1 MLARSVQRG
10 FTLIELVIA
19 IVLTATLVT
28 LALPS
33 FQIMLANAQIRTAT
47 QALYD
52 GLQLARVEAIR
63 RNERVEFTKG
73 AGSDWTVTVKVT
85 SGAGVVL
92 QTIGVQARASNEG
105 TRQAT
110 VAVLPNGATQVTFD
124 SLGRVVPNRD
134 ASGVLTG
141 ASITTMDI
149 DVPTSLIA
157 AADSKEQRVTIT
169 TGGAVRTCDPNAAA
183 GTGTSC

>member
-1 MLARSVQRG
+1 MLIRSVQGG
-10 FTLIELVIA
+10 FTLIELIIA
-19 IVLTATLVT
+19 IVLTALLVT
-28 LALPS
+28 LAVPS
-33 FQIMLANAQIRTAT
+33 FQIMLANGQIRTAT

-63 RNERVEFTKG
+63 RNERVVFTNS
-73 AGSDWTVTVKVT
+73 AGSNWTITIEAGGTVV
-85 SGAGVVL
+85 
-92 QTIGVQARASNEG
+92 QTRSSSEG

-110 VAVLPNGATQVTFD
+110 VAVTPVGATQVTFD
-124 SLGRVVPNRD
+124 SLGRVVANTD
-134 ASGVLTG
+134 AS
-141 ASITTMDI
+141 ASIATLDI

-157 AADSKEQRVTIT
+157 AADSKEQRVSIT

>member
-1 MLARSVQRG
+1 MLTRSIERG

-19 IVLTATLVT
+19 IVLTALLVT
-28 LALPS
+28 LAVPS

-63 RNERVEFTKG
+63 RNERVVFTNA
-73 AGSDWTVTVKVT
+73 AGSDWTVTVED
-85 SGAGVVL
+85 GAVVV
-92 QTIGVQARASNEG
+92 QTRSSNEG

-110 VAVLPNGATQVTFD
+110 VAVTPGGATQVTFD
-124 SLGRVVPNRD
+124 SLGRVVPNTD
-134 ASGVLTG
+134 GSAT
-141 ASITTMDI
+141 ITQLDV

-183 GTGTSC
+183 GTGTAC

>member
-1 MLARSVQRG
+1 MLSKSLQRG

-19 IVLTATLVT
+19 IVLVAVLVS
-28 LALPS
+28 LAVPS
-33 FQIMLANAQIRTAT
+33 FKIMLANAQIRTAT

-63 RNERVEFTKG
+63 RNDRVVFAKG
-73 AGSDWTVTVKVT
+73 TGSDWTVTVEG
-85 SGAGVVL
+85 GAVV
-92 QTIGVQARASNEG
+92 QTRSSSEG

-110 VAVLPNGATQVTFD
+110 VAVTPAGATQVTFD
-124 SLGRVVPNRD
+124 SLGRVVANTD
-134 ASGVLTG
+134 ASAT
-141 ASITTMDI
+141 ITRLDV
-149 DVPTSLIA
+149 DVPTSLIS

-183 GTGTSC
+183 GTGTAC

>member
-1 MLARSVQRG
+1 VLTRSFQHG
-10 FTLIELVIA
+10 FTLIELIIA
-19 IVLTATLVT
+19 IAVTAMLVS
-28 LALPS
+28 LAVPS

-63 RNERVEFTKG
+63 RNERVLFTKG
-73 AGSDWTVTVKVT
+73 AGSDWEVKVEA
-85 SGAGVVL
+85 GAVVV
-92 QTIGVQARASNEG
+92 QTRSSSEG

-110 VAVLPNGATQVTFD
+110 VAVTPANATKVSFD
-124 SLGRVVPNRD
+124 SLGRVVANTD
-134 ASGVLTG
+134 AS
-141 ASITTMDI
+141 APITRLDI
-149 DVPTSLIA
+149 DVSTSLIA

-183 GTGTSC
+183 GTGTAC

>member
-1 MLARSVQRG
+1 MLIRSVQGG
-10 FTLIELVIA
+10 FTLIELIIA
-19 IVLTATLVT
+19 IVLTALLVT
-28 LALPS
+28 LAVPS
-33 FQIMLANAQIRTAT
+33 FQIMLANGQIRTAT

-63 RNERVEFTKG
+63 RNERVVFTNS
-73 AGSDWTVTVKVT
+73 AGSNWTITIEADGTVV
-85 SGAGVVL
+85 
-92 QTIGVQARASNEG
+92 QTRSSSEG

-110 VAVLPNGATQVTFD
+110 VAVTPVGATQVTFD
-124 SLGRVVPNRD
+124 SLGRVVANTD
-134 ASGVLTG
+134 AS
-141 ASITTMDI
+141 ASIATLDI

-157 AADSKEQRVTIT
+157 AADSKEQRVSIT

>member
-1 MLARSVQRG
+1 MLIRSVQGG
-10 FTLIELVIA
+10 FTLIELIIA
-19 IVLTATLVT
+19 IVLTALLVT
-28 LALPS
+28 LAVPS
-33 FQIMLANAQIRTAT
+33 FQIMLANGQIRTAT

-63 RNERVEFTKG
+63 RNERVVFTNS
-73 AGSDWTVTVKVT
+73 AGSNWTVTIEADGT
-85 SGAGVVL
+85 VV
-92 QTIGVQARASNEG
+92 QTRSSSEG

-110 VAVLPNGATQVTFD
+110 VAVTPNGATQVTFD
-124 SLGRVVPNRD
+124 SLGRVVANTD
-134 ASGVLTG
+134 AS
-141 ASITTMDI
+141 ASITTLDI

-157 AADSKEQRVTIT
+157 AADSKEQRVSIT

>member
-1 MLARSVQRG
+1 MLIRSVQGG
-10 FTLIELVIA
+10 FTLIELIIA
-19 IVLTATLVT
+19 IVLTALLVT
-28 LALPS
+28 LAVPS
-33 FQIMLANAQIRTAT
+33 FQIMLANGQIRTAT

-63 RNERVEFTKG
+63 RNERVVFTNS
-73 AGSDWTVTVKVT
+73 AGSNWTVTIEADGT
-85 SGAGVVL
+85 VV
-92 QTIGVQARASNEG
+92 QTRSSSEG

-110 VAVLPNGATQVTFD
+110 VAVTPNGATQVTFD
-124 SLGRVVPNRD
+124 SLGRVVTNTD
-134 ASGVLTG
+134 AS
-141 ASITTMDI
+141 ASITTLDI

-157 AADSKEQRVTIT
+157 AADSKEQRVSIT

>member
-1 MLARSVQRG
+1 MLSLSIQRG
-10 FTLIELVIA
+10 FTLIELAIA
-19 IVLTATLVT
+19 IILTALLVT
-28 LALPS
+28 LAVPS

-63 RNERVEFTKG
+63 RNERMVFTNA
-73 AGSDWTVTVKVT
+73 AGSDWTVTIDV
-85 SGAGVVL
+85 AGTVI
-92 QTIGVQARASNEG
+92 QTRSSSEG

-110 VAVLPNGATQVTFD
+110 VAVTPNGATQVTFD
-124 SLGRVVPNRD
+124 SLGRVVANTD
-134 ASGVLTG
+134 ASAT
-141 ASITTMDI
+141 ITALNI

-169 TGGAVRTCDPNAAA
+169 TGGAVRTCDPNAPA
-183 GTGTSC
+183 GTGTAC

>member
-1 MLARSVQRG
+1 MLTRSIQRG
-10 FTLIELVIA
+10 FTLIELVI
-19 IVLTATLVT
+19 VLVLAAVLVT
-28 LALPS
+28 LAVPS

-63 RNERVEFTKG
+63 RNERVIFTLG
-73 AGSDWTVTVKVT
+73 TGSDWTVTVET
-85 SGAGVVL
+85 GPVVL
-92 QTIGVQARASNEG
+92 QTRSSSEG

-110 VAVLPNGATQVTFD
+110 VAVTPGGATRVTFD
-124 SLGRVVPNRD
+124 SLGRVVAN
-134 ASGVLTG
+134 TG
-141 ASITTMDI
+141 GSATIRTLDV

-169 TGGAVRTCDPNAAA
+169 TGGAVRTCDPNAAP
-183 GTGTSC
+183 GTGPAC

>member
-1 MLARSVQRG
+1 MLIRSVQGG
-10 FTLIELVIA
+10 FTLIELIIA
-19 IVLTATLVT
+19 IVLTALLVT
-28 LALPS
+28 LAVPS
-33 FQIMLANAQIRTAT
+33 FQIMLANGQIRTAT

-63 RNERVEFTKG
+63 RNERVVFTNS
-73 AGSDWTVTVKVT
+73 AGSNWTVTIE
-85 SGAGVVL
+85 AGGTVV
-92 QTIGVQARASNEG
+92 QTRSSNEG

-110 VAVLPNGATQVTFD
+110 VAVTPNGATQVTFD
-124 SLGRVVPNRD
+124 SLGRVVANTD
-134 ASGVLTG
+134 AS
-141 ASITTMDI
+141 ASITTLDI

-157 AADSKEQRVTIT
+157 AADSKEQRVSIT

>member
-1 MLARSVQRG
+1 VLSKSLQRG

-19 IVLTATLVT
+19 IVLVAVLVS
-28 LALPS
+28 LAVPS

-47 QALYD
+47 QAMYD

-63 RNERVEFTKG
+63 RNERVVFAKG
-73 AGSDWTVTVKVT
+73 AGSDWTVTVEG
-85 SGAGVVL
+85 GAVV
-92 QTIGVQARASNEG
+92 QTRSSSEG

-110 VAVLPNGATQVTFD
+110 VAVTPAGATQVTFD
-124 SLGRVVPNRD
+124 SLGRVVTNAD
-134 ASGVLTG
+134 ASAT
-141 ASITTMDI
+141 ITTLDV
-149 DVPTSLIA
+149 DVPTSLIS

-183 GTGTSC
+183 GTGTAC

>member
-1 MLARSVQRG
+1 VLNRTLQRG

-19 IVLTATLVT
+19 IVLVAILVT
-28 LALPS
+28 LAVPS

-63 RNERVEFTKG
+63 RNERLLFAKG
-73 AGSDWTVTVKVT
+73 AGSDWTVTVEA
-85 SGAGVVL
+85 GAVVV
-92 QTIGVQARASNEG
+92 QTRSSSEG

-110 VAVLPNGATQVTFD
+110 VAVTPAGATRVTFD
-124 SLGRVVPNRD
+124 SLGRVVANAD
-134 ASGVLTG
+134 GSAT
-141 ASITTMDI
+141 ITALDI
-149 DVPTSLIA
+149 DVPTSLIP

-183 GTGTSC
+183 GTGTAC

>member
-1 MLARSVQRG
+1 MLIRSVQGG
-10 FTLIELVIA
+10 FTLIELIIA
-19 IVLTATLVT
+19 IVLTALLVT
-28 LALPS
+28 LAVPS
-33 FQIMLANAQIRTAT
+33 FQIMLANGQIRTAT

-63 RNERVEFTKG
+63 RNERVVFTNS
-73 AGSDWTVTVKVT
+73 AGSNWTVTIEADGT
-85 SGAGVVL
+85 VV
-92 QTIGVQARASNEG
+92 QTRSSNEG

-110 VAVLPNGATQVTFD
+110 VAVTPNGATQVTFD
-124 SLGRVVPNRD
+124 SLGRVVANTD
-134 ASGVLTG
+134 AS
-141 ASITTMDI
+141 ASITTLDI

-157 AADSKEQRVTIT
+157 AADSKEQRVSIT

>member
-1 MLARSVQRG
+1 MLIRSVQGG
-10 FTLIELVIA
+10 FTLIELIIA
-19 IVLTATLVT
+19 IVLTALLVT
-28 LALPS
+28 LAVPS
-33 FQIMLANAQIRTAT
+33 FQIMLANGQIRTAT

-63 RNERVEFTKG
+63 RNERVVFTNS
-73 AGSDWTVTVKVT
+73 AGSNWTITIEADGTVV
-85 SGAGVVL
+85 
-92 QTIGVQARASNEG
+92 QTRPSSEG

-110 VAVLPNGATQVTFD
+110 VAVTPVGATQVTFD
-124 SLGRVVPNRD
+124 SLGRVVANTD
-134 ASGVLTG
+134 AS
-141 ASITTMDI
+141 ASIATLDI

-157 AADSKEQRVTIT
+157 AADSKEQRVSIT